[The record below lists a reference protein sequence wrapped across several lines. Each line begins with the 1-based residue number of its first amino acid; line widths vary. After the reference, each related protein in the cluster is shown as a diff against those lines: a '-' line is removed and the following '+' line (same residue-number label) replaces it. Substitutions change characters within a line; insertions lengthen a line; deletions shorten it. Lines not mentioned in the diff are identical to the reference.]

1 MPWNTTA
8 SALGSRAGSIAR
20 GQAGPIGGLA
30 SSIGGFASSAG
41 GGGSA
46 GPVPGS
52 HDRRRSSRRLTS
64 ASPLLGRGRERF
76 SSLDLPIPEAEAED
90 ELGPGGGGAA
100 SLEPLD
106 DFQLF
111 DPVAGVS
118 TQTALGSQWMRATL
132 DAESRNFLEFVRS
145 ELANRPPVVRGADA
159 EAAEDE
165 LAGGEEGVRAKEMLF
180 EELLPPARHPK
191 IVAAQALLHVLA
203 LATKGLIAVSQTVDY
218 GPIKLGVGEGV

>member
-20 GQAGPIGGLA
+20 GQVGPIGGGP

-41 GGGSA
+41 GSDGQ
-46 GPVPGS
+46 VPGS
-52 HDRRRSSRRLTS
+52 HDRRSRLTS

-76 SSLDLPIPEAEAED
+76 SSLDLPIPEAED
-90 ELGPGGGGAA
+90 EVGPGGA
-100 SLEPLD
+100 SIDPLD
-106 DFQLF
+106 NFQLY

-132 DAESRNFLEFVRS
+132 DAESNNFLEFVRS
-145 ELANRPPVVRGADA
+145 ELANRPPVVRGA
-159 EAAEDE
+159 EGEGAEDE
-165 LAGGEEGVRAKEMLF
+165 VAAGEEGVGAKKMLF

-203 LATKGLIAVSQTVDY
+203 LATKALITVSQSVDY
-218 GPIKLGVGEGV
+218 GPIKLGIGEVV

>member
-20 GQAGPIGGLA
+20 GEAGPIGG
-30 SSIGGFASSAG
+30 SIGGFASSA
-41 GGGSA
+41 GGSA

-52 HDRRRSSRRLTS
+52 HDRRSRLTS
-64 ASPLLGRGRERF
+64 ASPLLGRGRERERF
-76 SSLDLPIPEAEAED
+76 SSLDLPIPEAEAGA
-90 ELGPGGGGAA
+90 GPGGAPFD
-100 SLEPLD
+100 PLD
-106 DFQLF
+106 DFQLY

-132 DAESRNFLEFVRS
+132 DAESKNFLEFVKS
-145 ELANRPPVVRGADA
+145 ELATRPPVVRGAEGEEA
-159 EAAEDE
+159 EEE
-165 LAGGEEGVRAKEMLF
+165 LAGGDEGVGPREILF

-203 LATKGLIAVSQTVDY
+203 LATKGLVTVSQRVDY
-218 GPIKLGVGEGV
+218 GSIKLGVGEGI